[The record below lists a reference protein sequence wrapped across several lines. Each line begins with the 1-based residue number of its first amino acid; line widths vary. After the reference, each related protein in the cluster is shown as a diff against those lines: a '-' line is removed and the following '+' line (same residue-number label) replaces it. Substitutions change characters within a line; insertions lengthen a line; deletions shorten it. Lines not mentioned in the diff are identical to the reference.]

1 MILNQVCIC
10 AFASTILALEVE
22 LERLRKLV
30 RKYRTESIVFA
41 KPRKS
46 KSLEYSAE
54 LRSNENSDVYES
66 HNAVSSLNCEQLSSP
81 NVPKSRCVQ
90 FAAVN
95 NCCESKDIFFAKT
108 NNSQALIVFQIQMK
122 LYANLTDLHST
133 AHVFLTLQQ
142 ILICHLDI
150 TQYRNT
156 PLKSTFLFFH
166 NYNLENPI
174 EILLILPWI

>member
-10 AFASTILALEVE
+10 DFASTILALEVE

-54 LRSNENSDVYES
+54 LRSNEKSDAYES
-66 HNAVSSLNCEQLSSP
+66 HNAVSSFNCEQLSSP

-95 NCCESKDIFFAKT
+95 NCCESKDIFLCQNK
-108 NNSQALIVFQIQMK
+108 
-122 LYANLTDLHST
+122 
-133 AHVFLTLQQ
+133 
-142 ILICHLDI
+142 
-150 TQYRNT
+150 
-156 PLKSTFLFFH
+156 
-166 NYNLENPI
+166 
-174 EILLILPWI
+174 